1 MPVRPLIGITTS
13 FEDGKYRLDHAYVS
27 AVKDAGGQS
36 VLMPLV
42 STIEEAAQL
51 CDQIHGLIIP
61 GGPGITA
68 RTVGCLPAQLQAVN
82 PGRWESDNLI
92 LNTAV
97 ERNLPIL
104 GICYGMQLLC
114 VRAGGSLYAD
124 VEKQVDG
131 ASVHSEKRG
140 AQSHPVAIV
149 PGSHLARIWESDL
162 ITVNSRHFQAVLD
175 AGTNYIVSARSTDGI
190 IEAIERTDGIH
201 IGVQFHP
208 ERMRLR
214 SLFRNLTRQATE
226 YRDAARRAALT

>member
-1 MPVRPLIGITTS
+1 
-13 FEDGKYRLDHAYVS
+13 VS
-27 AVKDAGGQS
+27 AVKDADGQS

-42 STIEEAAQL
+42 STVEEAAQL

-61 GGPGITA
+61 GGPGIV
-68 RTVGCLPAQLQAVN
+68 VGMVGSLPTQLQAVN
-82 PGRWESDNLI
+82 PRRWESDNLI
-92 LNTAV
+92 LDTAV

-124 VEKQVDG
+124 VEKQVDT

-140 AQSHPVAIV
+140 AQNHPVDIV
-149 PGSHLARIWESDL
+149 PGSHLARIWKSDL
-162 ITVNSRHFQAVLD
+162 SMVNSRHFQAVRD
-175 AGTNYIVSARSTDGI
+175 AGTNYTVSARGADGV
-190 IEAIERTDGIH
+190 IEAIERTDGMH

-208 ERMRLR
+208 ERMRIG
-214 SLFRNLTRQATE
+214 SLFHNLIGQAKK

>member
-1 MPVRPLIGITTS
+1 MKPLIGITTS

-27 AVKDAGGQS
+27 AVKDADGQS

-42 STIEEAAQL
+42 GTVEEAAQL

-61 GGPGITA
+61 GGPGIV
-68 RTVGCLPAQLQAVN
+68 VGMLGNLPAQLQAVN
-82 PGRWESDNLI
+82 PERWESDNLI
-92 LNTAV
+92 LDTAV

-124 VEKQVDG
+124 VEKQVDA

-140 AQSHPVAIV
+140 AQNHPVDIV

-162 ITVNSRHFQAVLD
+162 SMVNSRHFQAVRD
-175 AGTNYIVSARSTDGI
+175 AGTNYTVSARGADGV
-190 IEAIERTDGIH
+190 IEAIERTDGMH

-214 SLFRNLTRQATE
+214 SLFRNLIQQAKE

>member
-1 MPVRPLIGITTS
+1 MKPLVGITTS

-42 STIEEAAQL
+42 SNLDEAKQL

-61 GGPGITA
+61 GGPGIV
-68 RTVGCLPAQLQAVN
+68 VGMVGSLPAQLQAVN
-82 PGRWESDNLI
+82 PRRWESDNLI
-92 LNTAV
+92 LDIAV
-97 ERNLPIL
+97 KRNLPIL

-114 VRAGGSLYAD
+114 VRAGGTLYAD
-124 VEKQVDG
+124 VEKQVDA

-140 AQSHPVAIV
+140 AQNHPVDIV

-162 ITVNSRHFQAVLD
+162 SMVNSRHFQAVRD
-175 AGTNYIVSARSTDGI
+175 AGTNYTVSARGADGI
-190 IEAIERTDGIH
+190 IEAIERTDGMH

-214 SLFRNLTRQATE
+214 SLFRNLIRQAKE

>member
-1 MPVRPLIGITTS
+1 MKPLVGITTS
-13 FEDGKYRLDHAYVS
+13 FEDGKYRLDHAYVT
-27 AVKDAGGQS
+27 AVKDVGGQS
-36 VLMPLV
+36 VLIPLV
-42 STIEEAAQL
+42 TTVEEAAQL

-61 GGPGITA
+61 GGPGIV
-68 RTVGCLPAQLQAVN
+68 VGMVGSLPAQLQAVN
-82 PGRWESDNLI
+82 PRRWQSDNLI
-92 LNTAV
+92 LDTAV

-124 VEKQVDG
+124 VEKQVDA

-140 AQSHPVAIV
+140 AQNHPVAIV

-162 ITVNSRHFQAVLD
+162 SMVNSRHFQAVRD
-175 AGTNYIVSARSTDGI
+175 AGANYTVSARGADGV
-190 IEAIERTDGIH
+190 IEAIERTDGMH

-214 SLFRNLTRQATE
+214 SLFRNLIRQAKE
-226 YRDAARRAALT
+226 YRDAARRATLT

>member
-1 MPVRPLIGITTS
+1 MKPLVGITTS

-42 STIEEAAQL
+42 TTVEEAAQL

-61 GGPGITA
+61 GGPGIVV
-68 RTVGCLPAQLQAVN
+68 RMVGSLPAQLQAVN
-82 PGRWESDNLI
+82 PRRWQSDNLI
-92 LNTAV
+92 LDTAV

-124 VEKQVDG
+124 VEKQVDA

-140 AQSHPVAIV
+140 AQNHPVAIV

-162 ITVNSRHFQAVLD
+162 SMVNSRHFQAVRD
-175 AGTNYIVSARSTDGI
+175 AGANYTVSARGADGV
-190 IEAIERTDGIH
+190 IEAIERTDGMH

-214 SLFRNLTRQATE
+214 SLFRNLIRQAKD

>member
-1 MPVRPLIGITTS
+1 MKPLVGITTS
-13 FEDGKYRLDHAYVS
+13 FEDGKYWLDHAYVS
-27 AVKDAGGQS
+27 AVKDASGQS
-36 VLMPLV
+36 LLMPLV
-42 STIEEAAQL
+42 STVEEAAQL

-61 GGPGITA
+61 GGPGIV
-68 RTVGCLPAQLQAVN
+68 VGMVGSLPAQLQAVN
-82 PGRWESDNLI
+82 PRRWQSDNLI
-92 LNTAV
+92 LDTAV

-124 VEKQVDG
+124 VEKQVDA

-140 AQSHPVAIV
+140 AQNHPVAIV
-149 PGSHLARIWESDL
+149 LGSHLARIWESDL
-162 ITVNSRHFQAVLD
+162 SMVNSRHFQAVRD
-175 AGTNYIVSARSTDGI
+175 AGANYTVSARGADGV
-190 IEAIERTDGIH
+190 IEAIERTDGMH

-214 SLFRNLTRQATE
+214 SLFRNLIRQAKE

>member
-1 MPVRPLIGITTS
+1 MKPLVGITTS

-42 STIEEAAQL
+42 SNLDEAKQL

-61 GGPGITA
+61 GGPGIV
-68 RTVGCLPAQLQAVN
+68 VGMVGSLPAQLQAVN
-82 PGRWESDNLI
+82 PRRWESDNLI
-92 LNTAV
+92 LDIAV
-97 ERNLPIL
+97 KRNLPIL

-114 VRAGGSLYAD
+114 VRAGGTLYAD
-124 VEKQVDG
+124 VEKQVDA

-140 AQSHPVAIV
+140 AQNHPVDIV
-149 PGSHLARIWESDL
+149 PGSHLARVWESDL
-162 ITVNSRHFQAVLD
+162 SMVNSRHFQAVRD
-175 AGTNYIVSARSTDGI
+175 AGTNYTVSARGADGV
-190 IEAIERTDGIH
+190 IEAVERTDGRH

-214 SLFRNLTRQATE
+214 SLFRNLIRQAKE
-226 YRDAARRAALT
+226 YRDAARRAAFT

>member
-1 MPVRPLIGITTS
+1 MKPLVGITTS

-27 AVKDAGGQS
+27 AVKDASGQS
-36 VLMPLV
+36 LLMPLV
-42 STIEEAAQL
+42 STVEEAAQL

-61 GGPGITA
+61 GGPGIV
-68 RTVGCLPAQLQAVN
+68 VGMVGSLPAQLQAVN
-82 PGRWESDNLI
+82 PRRWQSDNLI
-92 LNTAV
+92 LDTAV

-124 VEKQVDG
+124 VEKQVDA

-140 AQSHPVAIV
+140 AQNHPVAIV
-149 PGSHLARIWESDL
+149 PRSHLARIWESDL
-162 ITVNSRHFQAVLD
+162 SMVNSRHFQAVRD
-175 AGTNYIVSARSTDGI
+175 AGTNYTVSARGADGV
-190 IEAIERTDGIH
+190 IEAIERTDGMH

-214 SLFRNLTRQATE
+214 SLFRNLIQQAKE